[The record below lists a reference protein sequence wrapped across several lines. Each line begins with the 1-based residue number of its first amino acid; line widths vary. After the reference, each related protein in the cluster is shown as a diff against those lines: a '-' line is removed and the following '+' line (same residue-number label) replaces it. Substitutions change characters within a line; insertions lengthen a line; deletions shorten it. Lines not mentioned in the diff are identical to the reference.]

1 MTPTQV
7 RRIALQQQGLVQARR
22 PKASAT
28 AVLPVVRQL
37 GAVQLDTISVLARSH
52 ELIAYARLGAIP
64 RADIE
69 AAYWDGEC
77 FEYWSHAA
85 CILPAPSWPLFA
97 FRRRHHARR
106 GCQWADAPS
115 ARSLRTVLD
124 RLRSDGPLTVSE
136 LGGARRSAG
145 WWQWSE
151 AKNALEWLLLVGQVT
166 CARRVGWRRVYD
178 LPERAL
184 PAEVTTPA
192 DDWVDADGI
201 AGPDDHTCQVA
212 LVRAAASTLGVGTA
226 ADIAD
231 VHRLNAGQIPV
242 LAEAAGLVPVQV
254 RGWAKPAW
262 ATPEVLAQLGSDVP
276 SRGAVRSRTTLLS
289 PFDSLIWFRDRVER
303 LFGITHRLEAY
314 TPAAKRE
321 HGYFA
326 MPVLHRGELVARVD
340 PKRQGS
346 TLVAD
351 RVTLHDD
358 RPSTLTGTAQ
368 ALVEAAGWVQAT
380 DIRVGTVRPAAMA
393 PALRRA
399 IRTVLL

>member
-1 MTPTQV
+1 
-7 RRIALQQQGLVQARR
+7 LVETRR
-22 PKASAT
+22 PKAAAHSL
-28 AVLPVVRQL
+28 LPMVRQL

-52 ELIAYARLGAIP
+52 ELVAYARLGALP

-69 AAYWDGEC
+69 AAYWDGQC

-85 CILPAPSWPLFA
+85 CILPAESWPLFA
-97 FRRRHHARR
+97 FRRRHHVRR
-106 GCQWADAPS
+106 GCQWSDAPS
-115 ARSLRTVLD
+115 ASSLRTVLD

-184 PAEVTTPA
+184 PDEVTTPA
-192 DDWVDADGI
+192 KDWVDVDGI
-201 AGPDDHTCQVA
+201 AGPDDHACQVE
-212 LVRAAASTLGVGTA
+212 LVRAAANTLGIGTA

-242 LAEAAGLVPVQV
+242 LAQDAGLVPVEV
-254 RGWAKPAW
+254 RGWVKPAW
-262 ATPEVLAQLGSDVP
+262 ATPEVADRLVNDGQ
-276 SRGAVRSRTTLLS
+276 SRRSVRSRTTLLS

-303 LFGITHRLEAY
+303 LFGVTHRLEAY

-358 RPSTLTGTAQ
+358 RPSTITGTAQ

-380 DIRVGTVRPAAMA
+380 DVRLGTVRPAALA
-393 PALRRA
+393 PALHRTLISAHKGRQSHGP
-399 IRTVLL
+399 IRTVLS

>member
-1 MTPTQV
+1 MV
-7 RRIALQQQGLVQARR
+7 G
-22 PKASAT
+22 
-28 AVLPVVRQL
+28 QL

-64 RADIE
+64 RAAIE
-69 AAYWDGEC
+69 AAYWEGEC

-85 CILPAPSWPLFA
+85 CILPASSWPLFA

-106 GCQWADAPS
+106 GCQWSDAPS
-115 ARSLRTVLD
+115 ERTLRSVLD
-124 RLRSDGPLTVSE
+124 RLRGDGPLTVSE

-145 WWQWSE
+145 WWQWSD
-151 AKNALEWLLLVGQVT
+151 AKTALEWLLLVGQVT

-184 PAEVTTPA
+184 PAVVTTPA
-192 DDWVDADGI
+192 KDWVDDNGI
-201 AGPDDHTCQVA
+201 AGPTDHACQVA
-212 LVRAAASTLGVGTA
+212 LVRAAAETVGIGTA

-231 VHRLNAGQIPV
+231 VHRLNAGQIST
-242 LAEAAGLVPVQV
+242 LAADASLVPVQV
-254 RGWAKPAW
+254 HGWTKPAW
-262 ATPEVLAQLGSDVP
+262 TTPEIARQLMAGVP
-276 SRGAVRSRTTLLS
+276 ARGAVTSRTTLLS

-340 PKRQGS
+340 PKRESS

-358 RPSTLTGTAQ
+358 RPSTITGTAE
-368 ALVEAAGWVQAT
+368 ALVEAAAWVQAT
-380 DIRVGTVRPAAMA
+380 DIRLGTVRPASSA
-393 PALRRA
+393 PDLQRTLRSAQKGRQ
-399 IRTVLL
+399 